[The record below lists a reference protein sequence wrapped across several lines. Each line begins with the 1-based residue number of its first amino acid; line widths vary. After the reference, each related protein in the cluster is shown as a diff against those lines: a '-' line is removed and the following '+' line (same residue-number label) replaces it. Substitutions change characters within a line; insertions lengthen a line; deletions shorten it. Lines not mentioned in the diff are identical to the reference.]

1 MIKYINCQEISLPIL
16 VKIRSHPD
24 ATAEDLINY
33 LRSATPKRSWLFT
46 LVPMTLQIKSTPCRK
61 LEK

>member
-1 MIKYINCQEISLPIL
+1 MIGKFHDPVQLKLEAIRVQQPKTLLITSDQLPENKTKMVI
-16 VKIRSHPD
+16 
-24 ATAEDLINY
+24 
-33 LRSATPKRSWLFT
+33 T